1 MKRERIQMNNQGE
14 EFKNTINSIIDIKLA
29 IFTEKLEKSLLSLIE
44 TKLEKISSF
53 INQKFDDMNMKI
65 EDLGQRVSNLE
76 QRMSSAEKRIKS
88 SESDSYHIEKNSEKS
103 DLVNIGN
110 FSFSSS
116 SNKKSIDSKKNIQNK
131 EKFRELKAI
140 IEPENNCNDKE
151 IISTKK
157 EEICEKIQE
166 KNKNEKAKK
175 CQNLHSIKN
184 PFKFNTKNIE
194 KEYKIFFQK
203 KSNFNGRIKKKK

>member
-116 SNKKSIDSKKNIQNK
+116 SNKKSIDSKKK
-131 EKFRELKAI
+131 
-140 IEPENNCNDKE
+140 
-151 IISTKK
+151 
-157 EEICEKIQE
+157 
-166 KNKNEKAKK
+166 
-175 CQNLHSIKN
+175 
-184 PFKFNTKNIE
+184 
-194 KEYKIFFQK
+194 YQK
-203 KSNFNGRIKKKK
+203 